1 MDTAKDSIFD
11 STGKSLVSE
20 IIEGLN
26 EKCQGSSKT
35 VKATPNT
42 KLFVKKVVSALECPK
57 IHICDS
63 VEDISEMKSSSSSS
77 SSLSYKESDSGSDC
91 EQK

>member
-1 MDTAKDSIFD
+1 MDIIKDSIFD

-26 EKCQGSSKT
+26 EKCQDSTKIT
-35 VKATPNT
+35 KATPNT

-57 IHICDS
+57 MNICNS

-77 SSLSYKESDSGSDC
+77 SSLCFKESDSGSDC